1 MTEAVIKPVDA
12 IIAEA
17 RKEIQPYVFKR
28 LEARTPRK
36 AGQKIAKT
44 ITVASGKGG
53 VGKTSLVA
61 NMAICLS
68 QLGQRVIVL
77 DADLGLANIDV
88 VFGVR
93 PTHSLIDVINGDKNI
108 DDIMIQ
114 GPRGV
119 QIIAGG
125 SGIRELANI
134 ESEKFHRLFSQLSFL
149 EDKADYLLI
158 DTGAGISNSVLS
170 FCQGADQILIVTN
183 TEPTSLT
190 DAYGIIKVLN
200 AQQPHNNISILVNR
214 VEEGDNG
221 KQVFERLAKVSKD
234 FLNLDVAFMGTL
246 PQDRNMHIAI
256 RQQTPLMV
264 FSPMSPAAKELRRI
278 VSESI
283 HGSPEYYAEPEEQGF
298 FERVANFFKGGIK
311 N

>member
-1 MTEAVIKPVDA
+1 MSEAVIKPVDA

-36 AGQKIAKT
+36 AGHKIAKT
-44 ITVASGKGG
+44 ITIASGKGG

-68 QLGQRVIVL
+68 QIGQRVIVL

-88 VFGVR
+88 IFGVR

-108 DDIMIQ
+108 DEIMVQ

-125 SGIRELANI
+125 SGVRELANI
-134 ESEKFHRLFSQLSFL
+134 EEEKFNRLFSQLSFL

-170 FCQGADQILIVTN
+170 FCHGADQIVIVTN

-200 AQQPHNNISILVNR
+200 NQKAQNSISILVNR

-234 FLNLDVAFMGTL
+234 FLNLEVGFMGTL

-278 VSESI
+278 VSETI
-283 HGSPEYYAEPEEQGF
+283 HELPDNYTETENTGF